1 MRVRAFVI
9 PLVVLLACVLVGGSS
24 VEAKTKT
31 PKIATGPMDDGK
43 LDPFFFGEGLEFREA
58 DKLDYLWV
66 KEGFALSG
74 HTLHFLEWPDPDFI
88 GESAE
93 NRDEDDHRLA
103 RMLNGEMARTFA
115 DVFAAEIK
123 GVSVLGESGDVVVEG
138 RIVDCS
144 TGNSTAKILVG
155 FGAGSGNTTI
165 DLKFTD
171 RANGELLAAMH
182 HRVVSGTSWSTTES
196 KFTKWISKLARKI
209 NKEGLGE
216 LYAEGDPTNK

>member
-1 MRVRAFVI
+1 MRARTSVILLIVI
-9 PLVVLLACVLVGGSS
+9 PALILVGASV
-24 VEAKTKT
+24 VEAKSKG
-31 PKIATGPMDDGK
+31 PKIATGPMDDGT
-43 LDPFFFGEGLEFREA
+43 LDPFFFGEGLEFCEV

-66 KEGFALSG
+66 REDFEFSG
-74 HTLHFLEWPDPDFI
+74 HTLHFVEWPEPDFL

-93 NRDEDDHRLA
+93 DRDEEDHRLA
-103 RMLNGEMARTFA
+103 RMLNGEMAQTFA
-115 DVFAAEIK
+115 EAFGDEIK
-123 GVSVLGESGDVVVEG
+123 GITTSLEPGDVVVEG

-171 RANGELLAAMH
+171 SESGELLVAMH

-216 LYAEGDPTNK
+216 LYADGDPTNK

>member
-1 MRVRAFVI
+1 MRVRVIVI
-9 PLVVLLACVLVGGSS
+9 PLVVLLVCAVVGGSS

-43 LDPFFFGEGLEFREA
+43 LDPFFFGEGLEFREV

-74 HTLHFLEWPDPDFI
+74 HTLHFVEWPNPEFI
-88 GESAE
+88 GESADK
-93 NRDEDDHRLA
+93 RDEDDHRLA
-103 RMLNGEMARTFA
+103 RMLNGEMARSFA
-115 DVFAAEIK
+115 GVFGDEIK
-123 GVSVLGESGDVVVEG
+123 GVSTSLEAGDIMVEG

-171 RANGELLAAMH
+171 RASGELMAAMH
-182 HRVVSGTSWSTTES
+182 HRVVSGTSWSTTEG
-196 KFTKWISKLARKI
+196 KFTKWISKLAREI
-209 NKEGLGE
+209 NKEGLAE
-216 LYAEGDPTNK
+216 LYVEGDPTNK